1 MQFGEALEHLNQ
13 LPPLPA
19 VLQEVVA
26 SLNAKTVNVEDLARR
41 ISLDD
46 ALTAKLLR
54 VANSAFFGF
63 PREIASVHEAIVILG
78 LGGVQSLVLS
88 AGLVQ
93 AFKGTG
99 GGLDRVEHWKRSFR
113 VAAYAQS
120 VAHCLQASPEVVF
133 TAGLLHDIGQL
144 ALDTCLPSQFADARA
159 RAEELGG
166 LMAAEQA
173 VLGFD
178 HAALGAE
185 LARRWNFPAAIE
197 QAIRDC
203 HGAEEA
209 CQPITCAVAVGIGL
223 AAGEAPETALDRIP
237 DSVRTRHG
245 LDAARLAAAMPA
257 PERLDAGIA
266 ALLA

>member
-1 MQFGEALEHLNQ
+1 VQLAEALEHLNQ
-13 LPPLPA
+13 LPPLPE
-19 VLQEVVA
+19 VLQEVVS
-26 SLNAKTVNVEDLARR
+26 SLHAKAVNVEELARR

-63 PREIASVHEAIVILG
+63 PREVASVHDAIVILG

-88 AGLVQ
+88 AGLMQ
-93 AFKGTG
+93 TFKGAG
-99 GGLDRVEHWKRSFR
+99 GTLDRVEHWKRSFR
-113 VAAYAQS
+113 VAVYAQS
-120 VAHCLQASPEVVF
+120 VARCLQTPPAVAF

-144 ALDTCLPSQFADARA
+144 ALDTCLPSQYAEACA

-166 LMAAEQA
+166 QMAAEQA
-173 VLGFD
+173 TLGFD

-203 HGAEEA
+203 HGASQA
-209 CQPITCAVAVGIGL
+209 CEPITCAVAVGIGL
-223 AAGEAPETALDRIP
+223 AAGEAPEATLGRIP
-237 DSVRTRHG
+237 ESVKSQHG
-245 LDAARLAAAMPA
+245 LDVARLAAVLPTQEGM
-257 PERLDAGIA
+257 EAGIA
-266 ALLA
+266 ALMA